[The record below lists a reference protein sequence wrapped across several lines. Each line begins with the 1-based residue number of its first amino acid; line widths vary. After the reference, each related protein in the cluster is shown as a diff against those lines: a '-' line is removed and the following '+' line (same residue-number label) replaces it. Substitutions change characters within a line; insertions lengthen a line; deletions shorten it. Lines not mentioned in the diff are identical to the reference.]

1 MQFGV
6 AYDSSPVDN
15 EDRRADLPVDRQWR
29 VSTSASWQHNKR
41 WRYGTF
47 LTYMDLGSSNIS
59 SSDFFDGDYDKN
71 RIFMIGANLQ
81 FFPRR

>member
-1 MQFGV
+1 L
-6 AYDSSPVDN
+6 A
-15 EDRRADLPVDRQWR
+15 ADLPVDRQWR